1 MTSPCITPAAGLAPA
16 AEPAR
21 RAAGPAA
28 PSVTAFR
35 HAPGRHAAAGHPAV
49 RPSPSPAGPAAR
61 PLAARLPRPAAFA
74 AITAVFVLF
83 TAAASAPSPLYVV
96 YQQEWGF
103 SAATL
108 TVVFAVYVVGLLASL
123 LVLGALSDHVGRRPV
138 LALAITM
145 EAVALVLFMT
155 AGDITLLLLARV
167 IQGIATGAAMT
178 TLGATLVDLNPPHSP
193 GRAGVVN
200 SSAPTSGLALGA
212 IGCGALVQF
221 APAPTRLVYALL
233 LVGVVLAAGVV
244 AALPETSAR
253 RPGGLASLTPRL
265 GVPARLRPAFYALI
279 PIIVASWALGGL
291 YLSLGPSV
299 AASLFGLS
307 SHLIGGLVVTLLCGT
322 GAVTAFALRAW
333 PAARLLSAG
342 AVMLTAGMALTLAAL
357 PGHTIALAAAGT
369 VVAGVGFGAASL
381 GSFGTLARLAAPAE
395 RGELFAVAYVIAY
408 LAFSLPA
415 VIAGVASASVGLRTT
430 ALAYGVTVAVLGLA
444 ALAVQRTRAGRRRR
458 PAPPAAQLRPPRSE
472 QRQPASQRVDPRV
485 LSGADGAAGGRA
497 RR

>member
-1 MTSPCITPAAGLAPA
+1 MAAY
-16 AEPAR
+16 
-21 RAAGPAA
+21 
-28 PSVTAFR
+28 
-35 HAPGRHAAAGHPAV
+35 
-49 RPSPSPAGPAAR
+49 
-61 PLAARLPRPAAFA
+61 
-74 AITAVFVLF
+74 I
-83 TAAASAPSPLYVV
+83 
-96 YQQEWGF
+96 WG
-103 SAATL
+103 
-108 TVVFAVYVVGLLASL
+108 Y
-123 LVLGALSDHVGRRPV
+123 R
-138 LALAITM
+138 
-145 EAVALVLFMT
+145 VALL
-155 AGDITLLLLARV
+155 
-167 IQGIATGAAMT
+167 IATT
-178 TLGATLVDLNPPHSP
+178 
-193 GRAGVVN
+193 GVI
-200 SSAPTSGLALGA
+200 SA
-212 IGCGALVQF
+212 
-221 APAPTRLVYALL
+221 
-233 LVGVVLAAGVV
+233 VGVVGWH
-244 AALPETSAR
+244 AAL
-253 RPGGLASLTPRL
+253 L
-265 GVPARLRPAFYALI
+265 GVA
-279 PIIVASWALGGL
+279 V
-291 YLSLGPSV
+291 
-299 AASLFGLS
+299 
-307 SHLIGGLVVTLLCGT
+307 LIGLGLVVTLLCGT

-415 VIAGVASASVGLRTT
+415 VIAGVASSSVGLRTT